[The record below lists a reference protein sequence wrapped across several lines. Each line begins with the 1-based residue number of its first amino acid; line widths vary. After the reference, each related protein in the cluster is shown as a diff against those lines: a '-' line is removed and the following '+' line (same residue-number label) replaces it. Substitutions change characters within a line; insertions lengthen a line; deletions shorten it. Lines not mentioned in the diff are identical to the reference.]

1 MIDFHSHILPE
12 IDDGSR
18 SIEETYDM
26 IKEAYEA
33 GFTAIISTSHYID
46 GSYDCDK
53 KTREELISRI
63 EEGLK
68 EKNIDIR
75 IYNGAEAYVSR
86 DLNLLVKENKLPT
99 MNNSKYLLFEL
110 PMNTKVLFL
119 EDAIYNLLSINVV
132 PIIAHPERYSFV
144 QENPNMLLDL
154 IDKGVLFQMN
164 YGSVSG
170 LYGKE
175 VKKTAIKL
183 LKANMIHFLGSDA
196 HRHHSIYSNMNELK
210 SNIIKIIGEDK
221 FKELSEENPNLVI
234 NNENIEIAEP
244 AKIKRFFF

>member
-18 SIEETYDM
+18 DINETYDM
-26 IKEAYEA
+26 IKEAYDA
-33 GFTAIISTSHYID
+33 GFSAIISTSHYID
-46 GSYDCDK
+46 GSYECDK
-53 KTREELISRI
+53 KTRESLISDIKKEI
-63 EEGLK
+63 EK
-68 EKNIDIR
+68 RKINID

-86 DLNLLVKENKLPT
+86 DLNLLVKDEKIPT
-99 MNNSKYLLFEL
+99 INNSKYLLFEL

-119 EDAIYNLLSINVV
+119 EDAIFNLMSINVT

-144 QENPNMLLDL
+144 QEDPNMLLDL

-164 YGSVSG
+164 YGSASG
-170 LYGKE
+170 IYGKE

-196 HRHHSIYSNMNELK
+196 HRHNSIYSNMDELK
-210 SNIIKIIGEDK
+210 NNIIKIIGENK
-221 FKELSEENPNLVI
+221 FQELSEDNPRHVI
-234 NNENIEIAEP
+234 NNENIEISEP
-244 AKIKRFFF
+244 NRIKKFFF